1 MTSQPAHEEFSPA
14 ERDGVD
20 QSTVTARGA
29 AMDIL
34 AGIELAPVK
43 DFDRKVEV
51 RAEKREHLRGRNN
64 ATSCRSPTRELD
76 TRLIKN
82 ELKKKRQLEFL
93 RRRSVSPEL
102 CGPSSRI
109 KPSPRTFSVTRHS
122 SSSKLQT
129 FHSNIQTTPTANGHP
144 KMILT
149 PDSGEMD
156 GPSSSTWASLWPE
169 QVTLMRQEKG
179 HSRKQASTSTT
190 VTMESKQHRTNR
202 EKSINAQKTNIK
214 TLIRTE
220 NIQQKSSHQTEN
232 ILQKKT
238 LREAG
243 VQTESGL
250 VTVKES
256 DVKRLADYL
265 QEALWREEAMKK
277 KLAALQ
283 ESTSNLLNSSNI
295 VWTARC
301 SEDLL
306 RNKIK
311 VLESQLQVCLQ
322 KFPKDGVKK
331 LVVQMEKQKLIYEE
345 KALVALQKATQEKT
359 EAVSK
364 AETLQGS
371 LITAKAE
378 ALRWQS
384 LYEELKLSSGQL
396 RENQHLSN
404 EQLQQLH
411 SQVELSRA
419 REAGLREEV
428 GLLRQEKKD
437 LQYNIRLLE
446 EDNQVLREESEQ
458 LRDGDNES
466 QDFMMQ
472 DCLTSEEAESQ
483 LTPRRDTQAEEQL
496 RYTEEKLRLKERE
509 VTLGYQSSL
518 RHIHNLHV
526 LFDSALPHSV
536 RSCRQSC
543 MPWSRSV
550 NPARPGCRSAGT
562 NSGNSATDAG
572 NRLHLAPGGGC
583 LCSSFSSSLWRG
595 LPCCGCGIL
604 LSGSKLKTSTQT

>member
-509 VTLGYQSSL
+509 CEELQTELHAMEQECQSSQARLSQCRDEL
-518 RHIHNLHV
+518 RQLSHRRRK
-526 LFDSALPHSV
+526 PT
-536 RSCRQSC
+536 
-543 MPWSRSV
+543 P
-550 NPARPGCRSAGT
+550 
-562 NSGNSATDAG
+562 
-572 NRLHLAPGGGC
+572 
-583 LCSSFSSSLWRG
+583 
-595 LPCCGCGIL
+595 
-604 LSGSKLKTSTQT
+604 SGSWWRVFMFFLLLLAVAGVAMLWLWHPPFREQVEDLYSDIETRIEDYLLEMASPQHSGCFRPI